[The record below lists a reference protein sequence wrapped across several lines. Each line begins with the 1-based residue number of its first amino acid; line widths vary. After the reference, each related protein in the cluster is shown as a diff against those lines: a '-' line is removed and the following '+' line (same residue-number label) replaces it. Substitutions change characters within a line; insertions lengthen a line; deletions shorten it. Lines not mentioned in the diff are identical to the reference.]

1 MLSGM
6 YQENHDT
13 HTQNGEHSSVS
24 RLCLSLSVILLS
36 VVRPAEEQCT
46 VRQPSSAIV
55 LCYRNSTQCYAQRN
69 LRKKTIFSSTWIST
83 INLFIQQK
91 GGYFP
96 PSLIGFCAV
105 QFFSCFFL
113 VRFNVQAVLT
123 CICETAHFG
132 YHFSVFVCVFFW
144 SLVVSLT
151 NNSGYLQVTTKAGW
165 YSNERTIYTKMKH

>member
-46 VRQPSSAIV
+46 DRQPSSAIV

-83 INLFIQQK
+83 LNLFIQQK
-91 GGYFP
+91 GGIIS
-96 PSLIGFCAV
+96 PSDIGFRAV
-105 QFFSCFFL
+105 QYFL
-113 VRFNVQAVLT
+113 VFWFILT
-123 CICETAHFG
+123 FKLYLH
-132 YHFSVFVCVFFW
+132 VFVKLHVKILWIPFLFLCVFCFGLW
-144 SLVVSLT
+144 ILTSNNKSRLVFL
-151 NNSGYLQVTTKAGW
+151 
-165 YSNERTIYTKMKH
+165 

>member
-1 MLSGM
+1 M
-6 YQENHDT
+6 T

-24 RLCLSLSVILLS
+24 RLCLSLSVSLLS
-36 VVRPAEEQCT
+36 VVWPAEEQRT

-55 LCYRNSTQCYAQRN
+55 LCYSIVPTGQCCAQRN
-69 LRKKTIFSSTWIST
+69 LRGKKTIFSSTWIST
-83 INLFIQQK
+83 LNLFIQQK

-165 YSNERTIYTKMKH
+165 YSYERTLYTKMKH